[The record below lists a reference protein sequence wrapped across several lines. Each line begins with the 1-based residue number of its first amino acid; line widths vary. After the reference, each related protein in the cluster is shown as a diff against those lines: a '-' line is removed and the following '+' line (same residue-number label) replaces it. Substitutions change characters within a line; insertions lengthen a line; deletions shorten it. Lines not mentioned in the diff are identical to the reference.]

1 MMTTNKG
8 DYIMTT
14 ATFSNNQEVTYK
26 GNRQVKA
33 AWAIINKE
41 TQEILISGF
50 SMSSDLAYKSARQ
63 RRSDCRSLFCETDPL
78 YWPAETRGRYTRQEE
93 KRRKAHNKKRL
104 EIIDNK
110 ITIQIL
116 DIS

>member
-1 MMTTNKG
+1 MTTV
-8 DYIMTT
+8 
-14 ATFSNNQEVTYK
+14 TFSNNQKVTYK

-41 TQEILISGF
+41 TQEILLSGF
-50 SMSSDLAYKSARQ
+50 SMSSDLAYNSARQ

-78 YWPAETRGRYTRQEE
+78 HWPVETRGRYRRQEE
-93 KRRKAHNKKRL
+93 KRRKDHNKKRL
-104 EIIDNK
+104 EIIDSK

-116 DIS
+116 DMI